1 MNFFFSNALQNDS
14 ETAISSQMATDNKG
28 ALYTVTI

>member
-1 MNFFFSNALQNDS
+1 MYFSFFNALQNDS
-14 ETAISSQMATDNKG
+14 ETAISSQVATDNKG